1 MFRNCQ
7 TTIILLAL
15 LSLLGQEASAQDDV
29 AERALKLER
38 EVLAYRESLVNI
50 QAEISEKRGGRTT
63 LKWKVWQKGDRI
75 RFDRGWATRER
86 PAIFVKDDKHVYC
99 RRLVT
104 RAADN
109 SSRWG
114 DIEVNPVDWDAGLV
128 FDVRVLGI
136 IPTSP
141 ISLYHRTL
149 SADTVLGKT
158 RLQRT
163 AFERE
168 ILNGDEVVRIEMSSG
183 ESSSETIWIDETKG
197 PSVVRVRYRAHYKG
211 QLVEELMQVEL
222 QQVGD
227 NWFPA
232 QLATQRY
239 TGGSPIPKEF
249 VTISNV
255 HLNEEIDD
263 NLFDLEQ
270 LPPPTD
276 R

>member
-1 MFRNCQ
+1 MRWY
-7 TTIILLAL
+7 ISSAL
-15 LSLLGQEASAQDDV
+15 VVIGVFSVAGQRAHSQDDIT
-29 AERALKLER
+29 EQALKLER

-75 RFDRGWATRER
+75 RFDRERAARQR
-86 PAIFVKDDKHVYC
+86 PAIFVKDDMHVYC

-128 FDVRVLGI
+128 FDLRVLGI
-136 IPTSP
+136 VATSP
-141 ISLYHRTL
+141 MSLYHRTL
-149 SADTVLGKT
+149 KDTLLT
-158 RLQRT
+158 DARFERT
-163 AFERE
+163 AFERDV
-168 ILNGDEVVRIEMSSG
+168 LNGEEVVRIELRSG
-183 ESSSETIWIDETKG
+183 DTYSTTVWIDETKG
-197 PSVVRVRYRAHYKG
+197 PSVVRIRYRGLYEG
-211 QLVEELMQVEL
+211 RLIEDLMQVDM

-227 NWFPA
+227 NWYPA
-232 QLATQRY
+232 QLAIQRY
-239 TGGSPIPKEF
+239 YGQFPSQKQF

-263 NLFDLEQ
+263 GLFDLEKVD
-270 LPPPTD
+270 PPVD